1 MKLRELESR
10 LSNLNDFERPK
21 IDLEQYM
28 TRPHIAA
35 QILNFASEEFND
47 IEDSHVID
55 LGCGGGALTAAALYV
70 GFPKNKAMN
79 FDECFYYRKM

>member
-10 LSNLNDFERPK
+10 LSNLKDFERPK
-21 IDLEQYM
+21 IELEQYV

-35 QILNFASEEFND
+35 QILNFASEEFDD
-47 IEDSHVID
+47 IVDSHVVD

-70 GFPKNKAMN
+70 SFPKNQVIN
-79 FDECFYYRKM
+79 FDEHNI